1 MTTTNVA
8 VLGLGIMGAGMARRL
23 LDNGFPV
30 TVWNRNP
37 ARSAALGDAGARIAT
52 DPADAV
58 NGADVVIAMLSDDD
72 ASRAVW
78 LGQASLGQ
86 ASLGEGGA
94 LAAMRAGAVGI
105 ECSTLTR
112 DWTVAL
118 AGEAQARGVGFL
130 DAPVTGSRIQA
141 AGGALR
147 FLVGGDAATL
157 DRARPVLDVL
167 GSESFLL
174 GPSGSGATLKLI
186 NNFLCGV
193 QVASLAEAMRAIE
206 RSGLDVKTAVGLL
219 TSGAPGSPI
228 VGAVS
233 GRMVDR
239 AYDPHFLV
247 PLMAKDIAYAAQAL
261 EAFGITSDL
270 AVAARARFDAA
281 AGQGFADHDIAA
293 VVEPLRKVE

>member
-58 NGADVVIAMLSDDD
+58 NRADVVIAMLSDDD

-78 LGQASLGQ
+78 LGQS
-86 ASLGEGGA
+86 SLGEGGLGQGGA

-141 AGGALR
+141 ASGALR

-193 QVASLAEAMRAIE
+193 QVASLAEAMGAIE

-247 PLMAKDIAYAAQAL
+247 PLMAKDLAYAAQAL

>member
-1 MTTTNVA
+1 
-8 VLGLGIMGAGMARRL
+8 MGAGMARRL

-37 ARSAALGDAGARIAT
+37 ARSAALGDAGARVAT

-86 ASLGEGGA
+86 ASLGQASLGQGSLGQGGA

-193 QVASLAEAMRAIE
+193 QVASLAEAMGAIE

-247 PLMAKDIAYAAQAL
+247 PLMAKDLAYAAQAL